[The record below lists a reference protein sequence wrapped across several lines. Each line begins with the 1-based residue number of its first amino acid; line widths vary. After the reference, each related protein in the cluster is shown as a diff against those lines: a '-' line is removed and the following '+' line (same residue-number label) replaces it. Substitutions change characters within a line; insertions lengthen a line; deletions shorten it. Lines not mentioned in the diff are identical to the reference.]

1 MGIATATAVLTSPC
15 QPPVASSTPSREET
29 LVAAGIGQRPDDPEM
44 PCLTIRMWVIGIA
57 FCLIGSGVNTL
68 FTFRFPAVTL
78 SQSAIQLLSYPVGRV
93 WHMAVPDWGITVLGE
108 RYSLNPGPFNYK
120 ENILIYILAN
130 LSFLTRLSADVLT
143 EQRVFYGLN
152 LGWGFEITITL
163 ATLLFGF
170 ALAGLSRSI
179 IVEPPRLMWPGVLG
193 NTALN
198 SALHPVEKT
207 YKSEYVT
214 RFDQNSVMQKLTN
227 VGFPFPLTSPTEPD
241 TGSFSW
247 RLLCPSSGTGSPTSS
262 FPRSAILRGCAGLR
276 PKMPSSIKSL
286 A

>member
-1 MGIATATAVLTSPC
+1 MADTVEVRFKDDSDRRASSGEVSGR
-15 QPPVASSTPSREET
+15 PPSIASSTPSREET

-93 WHMAVPDWGITVLGE
+93 WHMAVPDWGVTVPGGA

-207 YKSEYVT
+207 YKSE
-214 RFDQNSVMQKLTN
+214 
-227 VGFPFPLTSPTEPD
+227 
-241 TGSFSW
+241 
-247 RLLCPSSGTGSPTSS
+247 
-262 FPRSAILRGCAGLR
+262 
-276 PKMPSSIKSL
+276 
-286 A
+286 

>member
-1 MGIATATAVLTSPC
+1 
-15 QPPVASSTPSREET
+15 
-29 LVAAGIGQRPDDPEM
+29 M

-78 SQSAIQLLSYPVGRV
+78 SQSAIQLLSYPVGRL
-93 WHMAVPDWGITVLGE
+93 WHFAVPDWGVTVFGD

-152 LGWGFEITITL
+152 LGWGFEICITL

-170 ALAGLSRSI
+170 VLAGLSRSI
-179 IVEPPRLMWPGVLG
+179 VVEPPRLLWPGVLG

-198 SALHPVEKT
+198 SALHPIEKP
-207 YKSEYVT
+207 YKNEYV
-214 RFDQNSVMQKLTN
+214 M
-227 VGFPFPLTSPTEPD
+227 
-241 TGSFSW
+241 
-247 RLLCPSSGTGSPTSS
+247 LLKATKAINANACSS
-262 FPRSAILRGCAGLR
+262 
-276 PKMPSSIKSL
+276 SL
-286 A
+286 AEISNVSRYRFFMIAFAISFVWYWFPDFIFPALGYFTWVCWIAPKNAVVNQIFGMKSGLGLLPFTFDCELSQQLSTFSGD